1 MNPIYE
7 FTLRFVTTYPTDDL
21 EAGPLGQRWVITNP
35 KNGNL
40 EGEHI
45 KAKFV
50 NGFGTAVFGP
60 DGWSRFE
67 IRTHF
72 VTDDG
77 AALYVAFDGLVE
89 LNEKT
94 LAANEPG
101 GSSEFADQKMPIV
114 LRAESGHPKYAWLNH
129 TIFIGEGRFLPYG
142 FEYRVYRLN

>member
-1 MNPIYE
+1 MAE
-7 FTLRFVTTYPTDDL
+7 VGS
-21 EAGPLGQRWVITNP
+21 GPSGQRWMIGSAE
-35 KNGNL
+35 NGSL
-40 EGEHI
+40 EGERI

-50 NGFGTAVFGP
+50 SGFGTGVFGP

-94 LAANEPG
+94 RAANELG
-101 GSSEFADQKMPIV
+101 GSSEFGDHKMSIV
-114 LRAESGHPKYAWLNH
+114 LRAESGHPKYLWLNH
-129 TIFIGEGRFLPYG
+129 TIFVGEGWFLPEG